1 MISAFS
7 PLKKYA
13 LTTDASM
20 RERENK
26 TNGTKREREKDRSHK
41 RKWKRESK
49 KGIDCTKEIHQ
60 ERRVN
65 GERE

>member
-20 RERENK
+20 REREKK

-49 KGIDCTKEIHQ
+49 KGMRD
-60 ERRVN
+60 
-65 GERE
+65 

>member
-20 RERENK
+20 REGKENK
-26 TNGTKREREKDRSHK
+26 WYKERKRERQITQKKMEE
-41 RKWKRESK
+41 RK
-49 KGIDCTKEIHQ
+49 
-60 ERRVN
+60 
-65 GERE
+65 

>member
-20 RERENK
+20 RERKENK
-26 TNGTKREREKDRSHK
+26 WYKERKREREKDRSHK
-41 RKWKRESK
+41 RNWKRESK
-49 KGIDCTKEIHQ
+49 KGMRD
-60 ERRVN
+60 
-65 GERE
+65 